1 MVRSPRPAST
11 VRILIADDHPVFRDG
26 LKRLLESEPGFS
38 VVGECA
44 DGVEAIR
51 LSRELDPEVLLL
63 DLAMPRQG
71 GLETLTA
78 LQMLPTRIVVLTAAI
93 EPAELLRAVQLGAR
107 GVVLKEAAPRQIVE
121 GIHRVMAGKYVI
133 ENDVADDLANAIR
146 RASPQKP
153 RSDLLTARELEI
165 VSGIVA
171 GESNREIAAR
181 LSISLQ
187 TVKHHL
193 TSVFDKTGVST
204 RLELA
209 LYAIRHGIVDEQ

>member
-1 MVRSPRPAST
+1 MVRSPRPVST

-26 LKRLLESEPGFS
+26 LKRLLESEPGFT

-165 VSGIVA
+165 VSGLL
-171 GESNREIAAR
+171 GGQKNREVCR
-181 LSISLQ
+181 
-187 TVKHHL
+187 
-193 TSVFDKTGVST
+193 KTPN
-204 RLELA
+204 
-209 LYAIRHGIVDEQ
+209 